1 MPILGRTTIVVC
13 SLALWFASLYILF
26 RFSVVHATLK
36 STQVLPKFS
45 DFKESFKAE
54 KELSKVRR
62 EKATIEKT

>member
-36 STQVLPKFS
+36 STQALPKFS
-45 DFKESFKAE
+45 DFKESFKTETQLA
-54 KELSKVRR
+54 KVRR
-62 EKATIEKT
+62 EKANIQKT